1 VSIKPKNDAVARTS
15 LSVAFTVGLYG
26 AAFGAAG
33 VTAGF
38 TILQTCLLSILLF
51 SGASQ
56 FAVVGIMGAGG
67 SAISAIA
74 TATLLGFRNALYGL
88 QMAPILKVTGLKRI
102 LSAQITIDESTA
114 VSTLQ
119 ENDVDRKRGFYLTG
133 IGVYVFWNLFTYL
146 GALGASA
153 IGDPAVWG
161 LDAAVPAAFCGLVW
175 PRLKDKKQFLIS
187 ALAIVLALSL
197 TPITA
202 AGIPIITTVLLA
214 IIYWVEKMS
223 AIWIAVIGSSITAF
237 LNKYIGHSV
246 PEKWLDRP
254 RFKRINTLVPIVLL
268 SALVGVQTFATKKEI
283 VIDQRFAGVLVAL
296 IALKLKASFPIV
308 VASAAI
314 TSAAIYN
321 LF

>member
-1 VSIKPKNDAVARTS
+1 MSIKPKNDAVSRTS

-153 IGDPAVWG
+153 IGDPSVWG

-197 TPITA
+197 TPMTA

-214 IIYWVEKMS
+214 
-223 AIWIAVIGSSITAF
+223 VIFG
-237 LNKYIGHSV
+237 
-246 PEKWLDRP
+246 W
-254 RFKRINTLVPIVLL
+254 
-268 SALVGVQTFATKKEI
+268 KK
-283 VIDQRFAGVLVAL
+283 
-296 IALKLKASFPIV
+296 
-308 VASAAI
+308 
-314 TSAAIYN
+314 
-321 LF
+321 

>member
-1 VSIKPKNDAVARTS
+1 MSIKPKNDAVARTS

-133 IGVYVFWNLFTYL
+133 IGVYLFWNLFTYL

-187 ALAIVLALSL
+187 ALAIVLALLL
-197 TPITA
+197 TPMTA

-214 IIYWVEKMS
+214 
-223 AIWIAVIGSSITAF
+223 VIFG
-237 LNKYIGHSV
+237 
-246 PEKWLDRP
+246 W
-254 RFKRINTLVPIVLL
+254 
-268 SALVGVQTFATKKEI
+268 KK
-283 VIDQRFAGVLVAL
+283 
-296 IALKLKASFPIV
+296 
-308 VASAAI
+308 
-314 TSAAIYN
+314 
-321 LF
+321 